1 MMWVRLGKHGKLT
14 KWRASDGSRFV
25 YTTHRGPPRF
35 TADKTAKSSIINTI
49 PACPLSAVLLSAPS
63 TADPA
68 VYVARL
74 RRCLAADCKLIHR
87 VDGRILCV
95 GRGRRCEWLGK
106 WAQFLAGEEDCPHWE
121 AIASAD
127 A

>member
-14 KWRASDGSRFV
+14 KWRASDGSRFA

-35 TADKTAKSSIINTI
+35 AADERAKSSIIDTT
-49 PACPLSAVLLSAPS
+49 PPCPLAPILHAAPT

-68 VYVARL
+68 AYVARL
-74 RRCLAADCKLIHR
+74 HRCLAADCKLIHR

-95 GRGRRCEWLGK
+95 GRGRRCEWLGE
-106 WAQFLAGEEDCPHWE
+106 WARFLAGGEGCPHWE